1 MDERIVEG
9 ALASVLTDGEWKD
22 GVVEQVHPGHTA
34 PLGSTPGT
42 VTVKMFGGGRVRV
55 EPDRVQI
62 HEG

>member
-9 ALASVLTDGEWKD
+9 ATASVLIGGNWED

-34 PLGSTPGT
+34 SLGSTPGT
-42 VTVKMFGGGRVRV
+42 VTVKTFGGGRARV
-55 EPDRVQI
+55 EPGDVRV